1 MKGVWE
7 LFEWAYIW
15 RREKGKEKTSK
26 WIGYQDEEK
35 WRWRVKFL
43 KHFLSCSFFFW
54 GKKTQIWKKKKILIF
69 FSEIYFHHVD
79 DNVVIH
85 AFEYQ
90 FKIHPNIPTSFMIRN
105 VTQSLPTQ
113 IYLALL
119 LLLFHIQTAFNCYL
133 FHLLMRLIGLQC
145 PRTLFVHSFSP
156 RRHFESLRV
165 RAISINIFSA
175 GSHFGLY

>member
-54 GKKTQIWKKKKILIF
+54 GKKNSNLKKKKDFDFFFRDLLSSCRWQCCHSRFWISIQNPSQHPHILHDQKCNTISPHPNLLGAF
-69 FSEIYFHHVD
+69 V
-79 DNVVIH
+79 VVIPYSNGFQLLFVPFTH
-85 AFEYQ
+85 AFDWVTMSPHSICAFIFPTEA
-90 FKIHPNIPTSFMIRN
+90 FRIPSGESNIH
-105 VTQSLPTQ
+105 
-113 IYLALL
+113 
-119 LLLFHIQTAFNCYL
+119 
-133 FHLLMRLIGLQC
+133 
-145 PRTLFVHSFSP
+145 
-156 RRHFESLRV
+156 
-165 RAISINIFSA
+165 
-175 GSHFGLY
+175 